1 MGCGCKGNASN
12 DNTIKF
18 GDLTTS
24 AKTRRIGFYLLK
36 GLAFMIGILALPI
49 INIAIIWFM
58 FQIIVLNKSFNV
70 KDIVF
75 KIMGKTL
82 RRDDDDD
89 DDDDDY
95 YELDEL
101 TENEVTLLDVEEIT
115 HNIK

>member
-18 GDLTTS
+18 GDLTTG
-24 AKTRRIGFYLLK
+24 AKTRRIGFYVLKTLGFMFGLILLP
-36 GLAFMIGILALPI
+36 F

-58 FQIIVLNKSFNV
+58 FQTIVLNKTFNV

-75 KIMGKTL
+75 KIMGRTL
-82 RRDDDDD
+82 RQDDDD

-95 YELDEL
+95 DDLDEL
-101 TENEVTLLDVEEIT
+101 DSDEVTLLDVEEIT